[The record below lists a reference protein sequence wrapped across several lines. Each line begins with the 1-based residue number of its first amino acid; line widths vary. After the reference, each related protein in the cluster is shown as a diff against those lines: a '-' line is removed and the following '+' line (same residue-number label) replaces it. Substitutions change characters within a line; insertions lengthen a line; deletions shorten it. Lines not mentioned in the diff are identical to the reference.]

1 MDSSAHFRSASCSH
15 NNCTNILLDPQ
26 RPNSVESDSGKGT
39 SYQLISKNLFVFLWL
54 LSDRQYEE

>member
-39 SYQLISKNLFVFLWL
+39 SYQQKPVRIPVVTV
-54 LSDRQYEE
+54 R